1 MDNTSPLYLAH
12 QNGRIADNHLKLRK
26 YDEAVECHQKASEL
40 LAQAMTLTKY
50 TKALE
55 SLQLQH
61 DYHVKQTDIIKAR
74 KLQFEIRQQLIEL
87 RKKKKME
94 KRNSSAAVQKDQDLQ
109 WAILRTME
117 EADSLLGMLGRRGVV
132 GEDSRDGWQ
141 VENSPSSSDY
151 VKHPKSE
158 ATVMEELRTVN
169 TQLRGLVTELLS
181 QLEVSRREIETLRA
195 RLRLYEDDSVRD
207 LEPLDLPTFDYSTL

>member
-1 MDNTSPLYLAH
+1 
-12 QNGRIADNHLKLRK
+12 
-26 YDEAVECHQKASEL
+26 
-40 LAQAMTLTKY
+40 
-50 TKALE
+50 
-55 SLQLQH
+55 
-61 DYHVKQTDIIKAR
+61 
-74 KLQFEIRQQLIEL
+74 
-87 RKKKKME
+87 
-94 KRNSSAAVQKDQDLQ
+94 
-109 WAILRTME
+109 ME